1 MVQNDQ
7 NDLTKERI
15 LNEAEVL
22 FAQKGYK
29 AVSVREITG
38 AANCNQAAVNYYF
51 GSKHNLYLEVFR
63 SRWVP
68 RAMRVRESIETSLSG
83 IQSPSPTQL
92 VRAIAKAFLQGPL
105 TDEER
110 LRHHQLMAREL
121 AEPTEAFDFVVNQ
134 VMRPNNKEFRDR
146 LRPFMPEGFGEDRL
160 KLNVMSILAM
170 VIHFNFARSA
180 VSRLIGREYDQSFKD
195 FLVEHITEFALKG
208 LNINEKEIQR

>member
-1 MVQNDQ
+1 MVQNGQ
-7 NDLTKERI
+7 NDITRERI

-22 FAQKGYK
+22 FAQKGFK

-68 RAMRVRESIETSLSG
+68 RAMRLRESIETSLSG
-83 IQSPSPTQL
+83 IESPSPTEL
-92 VRAIAKAFLQGPL
+92 VRALAKAFLEGPL

-121 AEPTEAFDFVVNQ
+121 AEPTEAIDFVVNQ
-134 VMRPNNKEFRDR
+134 VMRPHVKEFSDR
-146 LRPFMPEGFGEDRL
+146 LRLFMQEGLGEERL
-160 KLNVMSILAM
+160 MLSVMSIQAM
-170 VIHFNFARSA
+170 VIHFNFARGA
-180 VSRLIGREYDQSFKD
+180 VTRLIGREYDQSFKD
-195 FLVEHITEFALKG
+195 RLVEHITEFAIKG
-208 LNINEKEIQR
+208 LNVNEKEIQG